1 MWWGVV
7 YNLVVGGVEMW
18 KCMLNRER
26 KNINKKIGK
35 NLSLFD
41 KICRATTLIQVPSW
55 YTNTLSECHITN
67 YIKGLCVPGTFV
79 PSNI

>member
-26 KNINKKIGK
+26 KNIINKKIGK
-35 NLSLFD
+35 KLSLFD
-41 KICRATTLIQVPSW
+41 KICRRTVPVYHDVYS
-55 YTNTLSECHITN
+55 T
-67 YIKGLCVPGTFV
+67 GTQL
-79 PSNI
+79 

>member
-1 MWWGVV
+1 MWWGGM

-41 KICRATTLIQVPSW
+41 KICRTTT
-55 YTNTLSECHITN
+55 YTVYRYTTLSECHVTN
-67 YIKGLCVPGTFV
+67 YIKGLCVPDTFV